1 MHFLIYGLMVLG
13 LASLLPWI
21 VMAPMSLMSFDDG
34 FNVSAV
40 AFVGA
45 MFLYPV
51 WLIGWDVAA
60 YRALRS
66 GRSAAA
72 LRNVLLGV
80 IPALAIAGL
89 FWWHDTQQSASP
101 AKRSALPVLIDIAM
115 LVRRDTQ

>member
-21 VMAPMSLMSFDDG
+21 VMAPMSLMAFDDG
-34 FNVSAV
+34 VNVAAL

-45 MFLYPV
+45 MFLFPV
-51 WLIGWDVAA
+51 WLIGWDIAA

-66 GRSAAA
+66 GREAAA

-80 IPALAIAGL
+80 IPALAMAGL
-89 FWWHDTQQSASP
+89 FWVGPPQAASQT
-101 AKRSALPVLIDIAM
+101 KRSALPVSTDIAM
-115 LVRRDTQ
+115 LVGRDTQ